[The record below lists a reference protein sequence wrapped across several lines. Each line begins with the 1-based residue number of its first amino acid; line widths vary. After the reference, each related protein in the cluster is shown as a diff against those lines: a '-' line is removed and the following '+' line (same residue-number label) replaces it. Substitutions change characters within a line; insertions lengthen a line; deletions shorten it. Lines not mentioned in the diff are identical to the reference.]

1 MDVGSPIPFQGT
13 ESFPYMLYV
22 KQAVTSML
30 FWNFHVKSIGMG
42 TPTMYSE
49 GCLQKPWVYRHSWF
63 TLCEFQVSRW
73 CTAKVN
79 LLTNI
84 FLCKKDCSPRALS
97 LHSRSSYCWRASKRC
112 HTSPHP
118 HPLIKALYMSKIQ
131 FSGIQ
136 KHFFFFFFFFLF
148 FLGGRGVWPF
158 LPFIRSGQ
166 NHLARH
172 SERGK
177 KTRQTEEEVE
187 RQHQGMDG
195 PGVRQV
201 PDCSGEQGKIEKTG
215 CKIISGA
222 PVTLAV
228 KGQIMRWWW
237 GLSESSSMYIFHTI

>member
-97 LHSRSSYCWRASKRC
+97 LHSCSSYCWRASKRC

-136 KHFFFFFFFFLF
+136 KHFFFFSFFFFF
-148 FLGGRGVWPF
+148 FGGAGGMAISPIHQVWAKPSCKAQWKGEEDKADRGRGGKTT
-158 LPFIRSGQ
+158 SGNGRAWSSAGPRLQWRTGKNWENWLQ
-166 NHLARH
+166 NHQWCPNDP
-172 SERGK
+172 RG
-177 KTRQTEEEVE
+177 
-187 RQHQGMDG
+187 
-195 PGVRQV
+195 
-201 PDCSGEQGKIEKTG
+201 
-215 CKIISGA
+215 
-222 PVTLAV
+222 
-228 KGQIMRWWW
+228 
-237 GLSESSSMYIFHTI
+237 

>member
-1 MDVGSPIPFQGT
+1 
-13 ESFPYMLYV
+13 MLYV

-97 LHSRSSYCWRASKRC
+97 LHSCSSYCWRASKRC

-136 KHFFFFFFFFLF
+136 KHFFFFSF

-177 KTRQTEEEVE
+177 KTRQTDRKRWEDSIREWTGLEFAKSQRAMKNREKWRKLFAKSSVVPQRPRGSGIGEGESEE
-187 RQHQGMDG
+187 
-195 PGVRQV
+195 
-201 PDCSGEQGKIEKTG
+201 SFSLFLI
-215 CKIISGA
+215 
-222 PVTLAV
+222 
-228 KGQIMRWWW
+228 
-237 GLSESSSMYIFHTI
+237 